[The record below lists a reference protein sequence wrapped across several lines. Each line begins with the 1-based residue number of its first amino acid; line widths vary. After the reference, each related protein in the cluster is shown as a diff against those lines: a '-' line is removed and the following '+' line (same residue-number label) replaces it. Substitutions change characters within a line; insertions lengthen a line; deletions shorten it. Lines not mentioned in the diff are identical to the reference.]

1 MTVSTQRYLE
11 AKRTVDDRAIDR
23 RVLERFTAE
32 LADRASDEGVRIV
45 ELGAG
50 VGTMVARLAAWE
62 CLPDVVTYRAVD
74 RDRESIAHA
83 RERLPIWLEDAG
95 YDVERREGCV
105 LARKR
110 DSRLEVTLE
119 VADAFEIS
127 EEADAVI
134 AAAFLDL
141 VDLER
146 ALASIGEL
154 LADDGLLYAPITYD
168 GTTRFAPAH
177 SLDDRVERLY
187 HRHMDEIRE
196 GPGSSR
202 AGRDVLETLAGSAY
216 DTLAVGG
223 SDWVVRPVDG
233 SYPAD
238 ERAFLTHLLR
248 TIDDALTDY
257 PAGVLE
263 SGTRRR
269 WTDDRRHRLKES
281 ELVSVAGNLDVLA
294 RLDDRLSSHD
304 WRSQRHTL

>member
-1 MTVSTQRYLE
+1 MTASMSTQRYLE
-11 AKRTVDDRAIDR
+11 GKRTVDDRALDR

-32 LADRASDEGVRIV
+32 LAGRASENEGVRIV

-50 VGTMVARLAAWE
+50 VGTMVARLAAWGS
-62 CLPDVVTYRAVD
+62 LPTDVTYRAVD

-83 RERLPIWLEDAG
+83 HERLPSWLEDAG
-95 YDVERREGCV
+95 YDVETREGGV
-105 LARKR
+105 LARKEDR
-110 DSRLEVTLE
+110 RLEVTLE

-127 EEADAVI
+127 GEVDAVI

-154 LADDGLLYAPITYD
+154 LVDGGLLYAPITYD

-177 SLDDRVERLY
+177 PLDDRVEQLY

-202 AGRDVLETLAGSAY
+202 AGRDLLEALAGSAY
-216 DTLAVGG
+216 DVLAVGG
-223 SDWVVRPVDG
+223 SDWIVRPVDG

-238 ERAFLTHLLR
+238 ERAFLEYLLG
-248 TIDDALTDY
+248 TIDDALAAY

-263 SGTRRR
+263 PGTRRR
-269 WTDDRRHRLKES
+269 WMDVRRRRLEGN
-281 ELVSVAGNLDVLA
+281 ELVFVAGNLDVLA
-294 RLDDRLSSHD
+294 RLDDRLL
-304 WRSQRHTL
+304 R